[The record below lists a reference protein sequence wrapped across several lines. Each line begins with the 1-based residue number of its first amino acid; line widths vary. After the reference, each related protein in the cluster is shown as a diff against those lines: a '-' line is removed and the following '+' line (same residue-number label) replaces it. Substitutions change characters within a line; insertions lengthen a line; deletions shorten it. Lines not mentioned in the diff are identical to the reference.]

1 MKFINIILLS
11 ILVASTISYHKRR
24 AHKLKGSQ
32 TPHNMIFD
40 FPQPETTKIEVAPHV
55 NSFGDI
61 IDTPNKT
68 LSDDFNKTKEEHK
81 GVYPN
86 YPPNNGAM
94 EGTRKKA
101 VIEVGKTLFR
111 YGRLNGAYFT
121 DQCEDEVDLSLP
133 FKDYYNNLH
142 CFKVVKPFTAEYGKI
157 APWFRSKGGPNQYM
171 TQMTQGND
179 TKKGMNVCQLLLNEY
194 IVYDENCKCPETT
207 PAQAIINKRIIRS
220 ANEFKSMKNKTNDYD
235 ECAELDTIINME
247 NKRKKGKNSLK
258 KASKKSV
265 ISAASKR
272 FFH

>member
-32 TPHNMIFD
+32 TPHNMIFN
-40 FPQPETTKIEVAPHV
+40 FPQTETKIEVAPHV
-55 NSFGDI
+55 NSFEDI

-68 LSDDFNKTKEEHK
+68 RSDAFDQTKEEYK
-81 GVYPN
+81 GVFPD
-86 YPPNNGAM
+86 YPPNNGAE

-111 YGRLNGAYFT
+111 YGKLTGAYFT
-121 DQCEDEVDLSLP
+121 DKCEDEVDLSLP

-157 APWFRSKGGPNQYM
+157 APWFKSKGGPNQYM
-171 TQMTQGND
+171 TQMTQDND
-179 TKKGMNVCQLLLNEY
+179 TKIGMNVCQLLLNEY

-235 ECAELDTIINME
+235 ECAELDRIINME
-247 NKRKKGKNSLK
+247 NKRKKGKNSFIK
-258 KASKKSV
+258 KVKNV

-272 FFH
+272 LFH

>member
-32 TPHNMIFD
+32 TPHDMIFD
-40 FPQPETTKIEVAPHV
+40 FPPPNITKIEVAHHV
-55 NSFGDI
+55 NSFEDI

-68 LSDDFNKTKEEHK
+68 LLDAFNKEKHKE
-81 GVYPN
+81 VFPN

-111 YGRLNGAYFT
+111 YGKLTGAYFT

-157 APWFRSKGGPNQYM
+157 APWYKSKGGPNQYM
-171 TQMTQGND
+171 TQDNE

-194 IVYDENCKCPETT
+194 IVYDENCKCPKTT

-220 ANEFKSMKNKTNDYD
+220 ANEFKSMKNKTDNYD

-258 KASKKSV
+258 KESKKSV

>member
-1 MKFINIILLS
+1 MINSFNDFYNNLSSNGLFFFWIVVFLFVFVIFLLIILLLKNRKLS
-11 ILVASTISYHKRR
+11 KYLKEINVKEELNDIQEEPSLIS
-24 AHKLKGSQ
+24 
-32 TPHNMIFD
+32 N
-40 FPQPETTKIEVAPHV
+40 E
-55 NSFGDI
+55 
-61 IDTPNKT
+61 
-68 LSDDFNKTKEEHK
+68 TKEEHK
-81 GVYPN
+81 GVFPY
-86 YPPNNGAM
+86 YPPNNGAE

-142 CFKVVKPFTAEYGKI
+142 CFKVVKPFTAEYGKV
-157 APWFRSKGGPNQYM
+157 APWYKSKGGPNQYM
-171 TQMTQGND
+171 TQDNK

-247 NKRKKGKNSLK
+247 NKRKKGKNSFIK
-258 KASKKSV
+258 KVKNV

-272 FFH
+272 FFIK